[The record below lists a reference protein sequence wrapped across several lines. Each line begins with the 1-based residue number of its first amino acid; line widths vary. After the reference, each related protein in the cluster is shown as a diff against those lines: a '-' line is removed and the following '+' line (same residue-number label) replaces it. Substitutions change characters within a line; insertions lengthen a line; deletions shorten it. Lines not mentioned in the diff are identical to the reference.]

1 MGELKLA
8 TLRKNNEWTQ
18 LEVANR
24 IGITKAAY
32 SNIETGKRNP
42 SYVVTVKLQNLFNES
57 IDKLLDTTK

>member
-1 MGELKLA
+1 MKNLKLA

-42 SYVVTVKLQNLFNES
+42 SYTVTVKLQNLFNES
-57 IDKLLDTTK
+57 IDKLLDTL

>member
-1 MGELKLA
+1 MVNLKLA
-8 TLRKNNEWTQ
+8 TYRKQNEWTQ

-42 SYVVTVKLQNLFNES
+42 SYTVTVKLQNLFNES
-57 IDKLLDTTK
+57 IDKLLDTI